1 MYIKG
6 YITCNNMNQA
16 SYMKASLKSLIL
28 IQNLHCYNL
37 RLFKAFVLIMCGM
50 IRDEYVFN
58 SMYSNV

>member
-6 YITCNNMNQA
+6 CITCNNMNQA

-28 IQNLHCYNL
+28 IQNLHRYNL

-50 IRDEYVFN
+50 IIDEYVFN